1 MKRLIFILFSGL
13 FFANLQAQVGDL
25 LAGANG
31 GFITKYNTGMYG
43 LNVSY
48 HITDPLEASFTS
60 LLNPKVSLT
69 DEFDK
74 SLVDKLSLY
83 SFNLDLRYYM
93 LHMRDWGT
101 GPTLGYQL
109 LVVKDKNKN
118 ASLGDFNAS
127 GLNLGWHV
135 RVNLTD
141 EIKIFGGWRY
151 TMASEN
157 ASHHLF
163 NIGIGYTFSLF

>member
-1 MKRLIFILFSGL
+1 MKRSIFILFLGL
-13 FFANLQAQVGDL
+13 FFANSYAQVGDL
-25 LAGANG
+25 FVGANG

-48 HITDPLEASFTS
+48 HITDPLEVSFTG
-60 LLNPKVSLT
+60 LMNPNVSLT

-74 SLVDKLSLY
+74 NDVDKLSLY

-101 GPTLGYQL
+101 GPILGYQL
-109 LVVKDKNKN
+109 FSVKDKNV
-118 ASLGDFNAS
+118 SLGDFNAS
-127 GLNLGWHV
+127 GFNVGWHV
-135 RVNLTD
+135 RANLTD
-141 EIKIFGGWRY
+141 EIKLFGGWRY
-151 TMASEN
+151 TMGNDDSK
-157 ASHHLF
+157 HHYF